1 MMPPRKQNEPIGG
14 VMYITILR
22 GTLQFCRKF
31 WDEIMIE
38 TLKPKRKEYKVIIN
52 SGKNKE
58 SCKKEK
64 CNHVAL
70 GNSAVSNV

>member
-1 MMPPRKQNEPIGG
+1 MVPTRKQNEPVGG
-14 VMYITILR
+14 VMCITTFR

-31 WDEIMIE
+31 GDEIMIE
-38 TLKPKRKEYKVIIN
+38 TLKPKQKEDKVIIN